1 MLATIAFLAL
11 LAVAFWRESLKLL
24 LAGVLALIV
33 LGMIQVASFTGTL
46 DLPSDTPVSD
56 KAHVVIEPERR

>member
-33 LGMIQVASFTGTL
+33 LGMIQVASFTGAL
-46 DLPSDTPVSD
+46 DLPTDTPVSE
-56 KAHVVIEPERR
+56 KAHVVAELERR

>member
-11 LAVAFWRESLKLL
+11 VAVAFWRESLKLL

-33 LGMIQVASFTGTL
+33 LGMIQVASVTGAL
-46 DLPSDTPVSD
+46 DLPTDTPVSD
-56 KAHVVIEPERR
+56 KAQVATEPENR

>member
-33 LGMIQVASFTGTL
+33 LGMIQVASFTGAL
-46 DLPSDTPVSD
+46 DLPTNVPVSD
-56 KAHVVIEPERR
+56 KAQVATEPENR